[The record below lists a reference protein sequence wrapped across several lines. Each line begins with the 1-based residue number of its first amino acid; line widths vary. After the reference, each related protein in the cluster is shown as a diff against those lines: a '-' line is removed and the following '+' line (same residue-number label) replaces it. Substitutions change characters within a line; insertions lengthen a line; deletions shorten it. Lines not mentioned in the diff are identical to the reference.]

1 MASRKT
7 VINRF
12 INRKKAIKI
21 ILYGSLARK
30 LLMRFEAKR
39 INDKRKLRI
48 FEEQLKEL
56 KNDYLKKNGYEIT
69 KLEQDIEYNDE
80 MIEINIDLFDLVINS
95 P

>member
-39 INDKRKLRI
+39 INDKRKLSI
-48 FEEQLKEL
+48 
-56 KNDYLKKNGYEIT
+56 NEIS
-69 KLEQDIEYNDE
+69 
-80 MIEINIDLFDLVINS
+80 IDLFDLVINS